1 VLTETNPDGTLKAT
15 GVEYERHG
23 EVKIAYAKKEVIL
36 SAGSVMSPHILKH
49 SGIGAKEELE
59 KHNVLH
65 K

>member
-1 VLTETNPDGTLKAT
+1 LKAT

-23 EVKIAYAKKEVIL
+23 EVKIAYATKEVIL